1 MGGVRLLA
9 IGEVMAEIRPAA
21 EGGFVLGF
29 AGDTYNTAVYAARE
43 MRHPGNVGYV
53 TRIGR
58 EPLSKALLE
67 QAAAEGLDVG
77 HIAVDD
83 DRNIGIY
90 AVATDAHGE
99 RSFSYWRSQSA
110 ARRLFAVEETALF
123 MPPAEI
129 IYLSGI
135 TLAILTPEARSR
147 LFDRLAEL
155 RETNGTKVAFDSNFR
170 PALWETAIA
179 RASMDR
185 MWDLTDIALPSMDD
199 EMAISGVDAE
209 SAVIDRFAGR
219 TWDGVAIKRG
229 VRGPVSPF
237 IAPSDMP
244 DLRRQKRWSI
254 PPPRRVTA
262 SIPSYLAAFLNG
274 AGRSTACAP
283 GTELAARGWSDSPG
297 AIIPP
302 RRQLVAFIGQ
312 TLCGFKT
319 GSV

>member
-9 IGEVMAEIRPAA
+9 IGEVMAEIRPGA

-58 EPLSKALLE
+58 EPLSTALLE

-135 TLAILTPEARSR
+135 TLAILTPAARSR

-170 PALWETAIA
+170 PALWEDPAIA
-179 RASMDR
+179 RTSMDR

-199 EMAISGVDAE
+199 EMAISGFDAE

-244 DLRRQKRWSI
+244 DF
-254 PPPRRVTA
+254 PPAEAVVDTTA
-262 SIPSYLAAFLNG
+262 AGDSFNAGYLAAFLNG
-274 AGRSTACAP
+274 AGEIDRMRA
-283 GTELAARGWSDSPG
+283 GHRLAARVVGSPG
-297 AIIPP
+297 AIMP
-302 RRQLVAFIGQ
+302 RDAG
-312 TLCGFKT
+312 
-319 GSV
+319 

>member
-9 IGEVMAEIRPAA
+9 IGEVMAEIRPGA

-58 EPLSKALLE
+58 EPLSKALME

-135 TLAILTPEARSR
+135 TLAILTPAARSR

-170 PALWETAIA
+170 PALWEDPAIA

-244 DLRRQKRWSI
+244 DF
-254 PPPRRVTA
+254 PPAEAVVDTTA
-262 SIPSYLAAFLNG
+262 AGDSFNAGYLAAFLNG
-274 AGRSTACAP
+274 AGEIDRMRA
-283 GTELAARGWSDSPG
+283 GHRLAARVVGSPG
-297 AIIPP
+297 AIMP
-302 RRQLVAFIGQ
+302 RDAG
-312 TLCGFKT
+312 
-319 GSV
+319 